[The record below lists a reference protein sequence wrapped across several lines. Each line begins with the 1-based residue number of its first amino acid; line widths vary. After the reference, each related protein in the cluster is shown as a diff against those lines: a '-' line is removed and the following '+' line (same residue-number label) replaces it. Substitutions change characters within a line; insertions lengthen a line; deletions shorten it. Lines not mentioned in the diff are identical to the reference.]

1 MISLARRFS
10 PYRRRSMAM
19 AVGSNWVSEF
29 RCKFW
34 KLSKRFKAAFDRMST
49 ELIEKVDTA
58 Q

>member
-1 MISLARRFS
+1 
-10 PYRRRSMAM
+10 MAM